1 MAEIYLEN
9 LATRN
14 EAAGDVERGISVT
27 TFPCILG
34 RQPEG
39 YHCLHHPLISRR
51 HCLLYLHDGEV
62 WIEDLKSRNGT
73 YLNAQPL
80 TKAHPL
86 DDGDLLTLAHMSFE
100 VHLPA
105 RQGAP
110 AVEGEEVVRAHAGGG
125 PRRNVLVVDD
135 DPDAAQTLAVL
146 LKQWGHKVRV
156 AHDGPAALAL
166 AERSRPDTVLLDIRL
181 PGMDGYQVAQRLRE
195 QAGLEKAQ
203 VVGITGYHPED
214 GSERTREAG
223 IDQLLV
229 KPVAPET
236 LQEVLKRSE

>member
-1 MAEIYLEN
+1 MSEIYLEN

-14 EAAGDVERGISVT
+14 EGPEDAERGISVT
-27 TFPCILG
+27 NFPCILG

-39 YHCLHHPLISRR
+39 YRCLHHPLISRR
-51 HCLLYLHDGEV
+51 HCLLFVQDGDV
-62 WIEDLKSRNGT
+62 WVEDLKSRNGS

-80 TKAHPL
+80 TKAQPL
-86 DDGDLLTLAHMSFE
+86 DNGDLLTMAHLSFE

-110 AVEGEEVVRAHAGGG
+110 AVGPEELVHARAGASA
-125 PRRNVLVVDD
+125 RRNVLVVDD
-135 DPDAAQTLAVL
+135 DADAAQSLAAL
-146 LKQWGHKVRV
+146 LKQWGHQVRV
-156 AHDGPAALAL
+156 AHDGPQALEL
-166 AERSRPDTVLLDIRL
+166 AQNSPPDTVLLDIRL

-195 QAGLEKAQ
+195 QNGLDKTH
-203 VVGITGYHPED
+203 VVAITGYDPED

-229 KPVAPET
+229 KPVTPET
-236 LQEVLKRSE
+236 LHEVLRQSE